1 MRFLSLFLLGMGI
14 LWGTISESSAQE
26 FRKWTS
32 GEKTAVGKVDS
43 LLEDGKVV
51 RIELKSGKFTR
62 IDRDELS
69 EKDQK
74 YLKQWEKKK
83 SAKKPSPKT
92 TGKKK
97 KKGEKEE
104 PEEVV
109 DTRTFE
115 ERETERMQHFRET
128 GVWRWPEVREED
140 VAGILEKQKEFI
152 QSIQS
157 SFPTRGLKIYESE
170 HFFFVSDCPPMIAN
184 ECTKY
189 LELAY
194 QELCK
199 IFSFSEE
206 KTVWRGK
213 CPVIAFVHEMDY
225 RQYEQDSTSAGLCH
239 MSGEGDVY
247 VTTFFGDMS
256 RVEKRW
262 NFIQIMV
269 HEMVH
274 GFVWRYQ
281 ARGNPPTWLNEGIAE
296 FVSAFVVKPARG
308 VANKVQQGKTRM
320 QQAHSVGGLLQLD
333 RLEAW
338 QYGVA
343 CSLVSFLIQQK
354 PTGIGEMLDLIKEGG
369 EWENALQKVY
379 RCSANQLLI
388 VFGRT
393 QGVPLLQP

>member
-1 MRFLSLFLLGMGI
+1 MRYSWYFLVGMGI
-14 LWGTISESSAQE
+14 LSGFLSESVGQE

-62 IDRDELS
+62 IPREALS

-83 SAKKPSPKT
+83 SAPQKEKKKPT
-92 TGKKK
+92 KKK
-97 KKGEKEE
+97 SQEE
-104 PEEVV
+104 PKEPV
-109 DTRTFE
+109 DTRTYE
-115 ERETERMQHFRET
+115 EREAERMQHFRET
-128 GVWRWPEVREED
+128 GVWRWPEVPEEE
-140 VAGILEKQKEFI
+140 VAGILEKQKNFL
-152 QSIQS
+152 QSIQD
-157 SFPTRGLKIYESE
+157 SFAARNMKIYESE

-199 IFSFSEE
+199 IFSLSE
-206 KTVWRGK
+206 KKMVWHGK
-213 CPVIAFVHEMDY
+213 CPVIAFVNEMDY

-239 MSGEGDVY
+239 MGGDGDVY
-247 VTTFFGDMS
+247 VTTFFGDVS
-256 RVEKRW
+256 RMEKRW
-262 NFIQIMV
+262 NFIQVMV
-269 HEMVH
+269 HEMTH
-274 GFVWRYQ
+274 GFVWRYK

-296 FVSAFVVKPARG
+296 FVSAYVVKPARS
-308 VANKVQQGKTRM
+308 VAVKVQHGNVRM
-320 QQAHSVGGLLQLD
+320 QQTQSVGGLMQLK

-338 QYGVA
+338 QYGSA
-343 CSLVSFLIQQK
+343 CSLVAFMIQQK
-354 PTGIGEMLDLIKEGG
+354 PAGIGEMLELIKEGA

-379 RCSANQLLI
+379 QCSANQLLFA
-388 VFGRT
+388 FGRT
-393 QGVPLLQP
+393 LGIPNLQP